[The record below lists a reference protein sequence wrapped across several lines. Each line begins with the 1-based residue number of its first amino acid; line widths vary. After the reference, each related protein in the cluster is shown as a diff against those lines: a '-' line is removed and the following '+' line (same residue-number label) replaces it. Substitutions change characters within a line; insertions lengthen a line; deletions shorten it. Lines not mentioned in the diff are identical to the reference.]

1 MTTNVTDVFV
11 NTLYEMAN
19 RPMPEEVLYEAR
31 KCVLDL
37 MGSMIGGTSWL
48 KDRLNRY
55 LDLMSEREGSTVV
68 GFGRKA
74 SLQNAVLVNG
84 MCAHVFD
91 IDDGHRFSTVHLGST
106 VVPAALT
113 VCEHFDLGMEDLLR
127 GVVIGYETGI
137 RLGRCLQPSHRNRGF
152 HSSGTIG
159 TLGAAMA
166 VAAAMRFSREE
177 MKAALSA
184 ATSSAAGNNRMM
196 LGSSTMKPYNI
207 GRAGHDGITAALIAK
222 AGFVGPE
229 NSFEEQ
235 FGWLSTMAEKY
246 DASGLDLANDPNYN
260 ILGAYH
266 KPYAACR
273 HTHAAIDGALGLRK
287 EHPMDLNEIERIIV
301 RMYGQG
307 VKGHEFKEIPTTVSG
322 KMSTPFCVGLALV
335 KGSAGMRDFTEENI
349 HDPLILAL
357 TEKTDVIADPEMTSW
372 VPKKRA
378 ANVEIIFKD
387 GTHCLKQ
394 VDFAKGEPEIPMTL
408 DDFKTKFLDL
418 ACYGGKTEEEAEE
431 IEALVL
437 EGNGKVRKLM
447 EKLQ

>member
-1 MTTNVTDVFV
+1 MTNITDIFTD
-11 NTLYEMAN
+11 TLYQLAN
-19 RPMPEEVLYEAR
+19 GPIPEEVMFEAR

-37 MGSMIGGTSWL
+37 LGSMIGGTAWL
-48 KDRLNRY
+48 KDRLIPY
-55 LDLMSEREGSTVV
+55 LDLMSEHEGSTVV
-68 GFGRKA
+68 NMGRQA

-91 IDDGHRFSTVHLGST
+91 MDDGHRFSTVHLAST
-106 VVPAALT
+106 VVPAVLA
-113 VCEHFDLGMEDLLR
+113 VCERFDLNVEDLLR
-127 GVVIGYETGI
+127 GVIIGYETGI

-166 VAAAMRFSREE
+166 VAAAMRFTRAET
-177 MKAALSA
+177 KAALSA

-229 NSFEEQ
+229 NSFEDQ
-235 FGWLSTMAEKY
+235 FGWLPSMAEKY
-246 DASGLDLANDPNYN
+246 DVSGLYLENDPNFN

-266 KPYAACR
+266 KPYASCR
-273 HTHAAIDGALGLRK
+273 HTHAAIDGALGVRA
-287 EHPMDLNEIERIIV
+287 EHEVDPAKVERIIV

-307 VKGHEFKEIPTTVSG
+307 VKGHEFKEIPTAVSG
-322 KMSTPFCVGLALV
+322 KMSIPFCVALALV
-335 KGSAGMRDFTEENI
+335 KGSAGMRDFSEENI
-349 HDPLILAL
+349 HDPQILDIL
-357 TEKTDVIADPEMTSW
+357 EKTEVYPDAEMTSW

-378 ANVEIIFKD
+378 ANVEVILKD
-387 GTHCLKQ
+387 GTHFLKQ

-408 DDFKTKFLDL
+408 SDFRTKFTDL
-418 ACYGGKTEEEAEE
+418 ACYGGKSEEET
-431 IEALVL
+431 EAIAKLVL
-437 EGNGKVRKLM
+437 EGNGKVRELIGKL
-447 EKLQ
+447 K